1 MSTKMAIIPY
11 ICKKINRGNDKTH
24 NMDYTDK
31 EVRSKI
37 YRERCSLDEFENDG
51 LGKLNEVLMHKIGE
65 TEVAMQMEAEQY
77 TLDIFNNAYYIT
89 KLILTDKRPE
99 LLLGTII
106 KISRTGTWG
115 DEYPL
120 RYHFGAITM
129 GMVSLY
135 MYLCKPLYWE
145 QDDCVLRTQ
154 MEELHKA
161 IYGDDKLEQMMN
173 QFYGDNFFLMEKRD
187 EFVADWFRSDVV
199 LISPEAACS
208 VFVPLPEAS
217 VSRYVASEN
226 GKEAL
231 LLAKIEELQKRVA
244 ELEELCQPIE
254 ELSAS
259 QKVRMELGCQLL
271 EKAGLVIKKH
281 GDGTKAAQVLSLL
294 TGIENQ
300 NNKQDDK
307 AHTCAQY
314 IATRDLPFERHKDV
328 IVKINQLLTD
338 LGIDI
343 QITDTSNQKKRH

>member
-1 MSTKMAIIPY
+1 MSTKMAIISY

-37 YRERCSLDEFENDG
+37 YRERCSLDEFESDA

-89 KLILTDKRPE
+89 TLILTDKRRE

-161 IYGDDKLEQMMN
+161 IYGDDKLEQMQN
-173 QFYGDNFFLMEKRD
+173 QFYGDNFFMMAERD
-187 EFVADWFRSDVV
+187 EYVADWFVSEKP
-199 LISPEAACS
+199 LISQEVACS
-208 VFVPLPEAS
+208 VFAPLAETS
-217 VSRYVASEN
+217 VSECVTSEN
-226 GKEAL
+226 RKEAL

-244 ELEELCQPIE
+244 DLEELRQPIE
-254 ELSAS
+254 EISAD
-259 QKVRMELGCQLL
+259 QKVRMELGCLL
-271 EKAGLVIKKH
+271 MESAGWNWKERKH
-281 GDGTKAAQVLSLL
+281 GEGKKAAQLLSLL
-294 TGIENQ
+294 TDIKSQ
-300 NNKQDDK
+300 NNKQGDK

-314 IATRDLPFERHKDV
+314 IATRKLPFERHKEK
-328 IVKINQLLTD
+328 IETINQLLTD
-338 LGIDI
+338 LRINI
-343 QITDTSNQKKRH
+343 QITGSSE